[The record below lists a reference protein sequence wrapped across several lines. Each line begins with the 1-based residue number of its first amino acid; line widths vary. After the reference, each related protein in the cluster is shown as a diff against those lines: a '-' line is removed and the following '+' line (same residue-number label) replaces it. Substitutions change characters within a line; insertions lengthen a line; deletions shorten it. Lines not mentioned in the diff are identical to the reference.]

1 MRLVISHL
9 ALAALSAAPTAQ
21 AESTTFTV
29 PQSAGS
35 NAQRLDEAPVSFSFP
50 YAGLPGYFPG
60 MPLAHK
66 CLDTFKGV
74 TGTWPRIR
82 IGGTSEDYGT
92 FDPDLDVPNIVT
104 GTAPTGQGITT
115 FGPLLMRLVAGY
127 KGPIVWGLNRGANNI
142 SNTIAAAKA
151 ALKEIPS
158 LYALEL
164 GNEPVSSP
172 FVPTV
177 SLGTL
182 PPSIFGALGRPIAGS
197 PEDWTPQADAESE
210 SEWQTEIGRAL
221 NKKHIFQAGSYYRPP
236 PTGWSAKS
244 YFQYANASADKYIRV
259 FSQHHYP
266 QSALSQNEDPPNV
279 EALISHVNV
288 TKKVGMY
295 AADVQV
301 ARERGF
307 DYVFGE
313 TNSVSGNGS
322 PGQGATFATG
332 VWALDYALRAASVGV
347 KRLYFHQG
355 TVGKSYYVWF
365 KEGNVMSP
373 FYGGYVAAEA
383 MAGGSRIAALDDGS
397 TNYAA
402 YAIYSAR
409 GAVRKVVLVNSD
421 FFDGDGT
428 RSRREFV
435 LEGLM
440 VRGKG
445 GGGSVRVKR
454 LTAPSSLS
462 QQDLGEAPTFAGRV
476 VDDQTCRFT
485 GEEVVEEVQVGVG
498 GRATIELAASE
509 AVVITLNG

>member
-1 MRLVISHL
+1 MRLAVSHVAIAVL
-9 ALAALSAAPTAQ
+9 CAVSTTQ

-29 PQSAGS
+29 PKSGKPG
-35 NAQRLDEAPVSFSFP
+35 AQPLDDAPISFSFP
-50 YAGLPGYFPG
+50 FAGLPGYFPG

-66 CLDTFKGV
+66 CLETFKEV

-92 FDPDLDVPNIVT
+92 FDPDLDVPNIIT

-127 KGPIVWGLNRGANNI
+127 KGSIVWGLNRGSNNI

-151 ALKEIPS
+151 AVKEIPS

-164 GNEPVSSP
+164 GNEPDV
-172 FVPTV
+172 
-177 SLGTL
+177 
-182 PPSIFGALGRPIAGS
+182 FGALGRPIAPS
-197 PEDWTPQADAESE
+197 LVDWTPQADAESE
-210 SEWQTEIGRAL
+210 SEWQTDIGQAL
-221 NKKHIFQAGSYYRPP
+221 NKKHIFQAGSYYRSP

-244 YFQYANASADKYIRV
+244 YFQYANASADKYIKV
-259 FSQHHYP
+259 YSQHHYP
-266 QSALSQNEDPPNV
+266 QSALSQDEDPPNV
-279 EALISHVNV
+279 EALMSHINV
-288 TKKVGMY
+288 TRKVSMY
-295 AADVQV
+295 AEDVKV

-332 VWALDYALRAASVGV
+332 LWVLDYALRAASIGV

-365 KEGNVMSP
+365 KEGNIMSP

-383 MAGGSRIAALDDGS
+383 MAGGSPIAALDDGS
-397 TNYAA
+397 TNYAG
-402 YAIYSAR
+402 YAIYGRS
-409 GAVRKVVLVNSD
+409 GAVKRIVLINTD
-421 FFDGDGT
+421 FFDGNGT
-428 RSRREFV
+428 RSTREFV
-435 LEGLM
+435 LEGLK
-440 VRGKG
+440 VKE
-445 GGGSVRVKR
+445 GGSVRMRR

-462 QQDLGEAPTFAGRV
+462 QQDLGEMPTFAGRV
-476 VDDQTCRFT
+476 VDDETCRFT
-485 GEEVVEEVQVGVG
+485 GKEVVEKVQVAG
-498 GRATIELAASE
+498 GKAVFVLAASE
-509 AVVITLNG
+509 AVVIALDG